1 MRKWLY
7 TVVLMGVTSATN
19 ANDFDPMDKY
29 FAEFEIVDENYH
41 YVDLDGASTL
51 LDLVQ
56 YIFNK
61 KIKNEQPEFKFGD
74 KNYFMSWYIDL
85 YSSSIAVKNVEP
97 SFQESGINELC
108 NSFYGAKYQAANNI
122 VVKLSSYDNQDNL
135 VETMVLNK
143 DVCAGAS
150 NL

>member
-1 MRKWLY
+1 MRKWLC
-7 TVVLMGVTSATN
+7 TVALMGVTSATN
-19 ANDFDPMDKY
+19 ANVFDPMDKY
-29 FAEFEIVDENYH
+29 FAEFGVVDENYR

-56 YIFNK
+56 YIFDK
-61 KIKNEQPEFKFGD
+61 KIQNEQPEFKSGD
-74 KNYFMSWYIDL
+74 ENYFMSWYIDL
-85 YSSSIAVKNVEP
+85 YSSSIAMKNVKP
-97 SFQESGINELC
+97 SFQELGINELC
-108 NSFYGAKYQAANNI
+108 NSFYSAKSQAANNV

-135 VETMVLNK
+135 VETVVLNK